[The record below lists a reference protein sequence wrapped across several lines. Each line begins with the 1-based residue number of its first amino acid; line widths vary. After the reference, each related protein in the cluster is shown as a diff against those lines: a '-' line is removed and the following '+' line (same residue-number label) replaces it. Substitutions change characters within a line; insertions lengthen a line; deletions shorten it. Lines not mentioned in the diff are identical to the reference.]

1 MSVAQQR
8 VTVVG
13 SPRTGTSLL
22 RELLATDP
30 TWSLQRLFDD
40 RTLRTGADFAKHIET
55 LASESDTT
63 FVYITRD
70 PRYAVS
76 SGATAWR
83 TGRFVTHP
91 ELPGWWGEAW
101 SFPLIAEWQ
110 DLIGRPLHEVV
121 AVQWLSLDRDL
132 RTALADLDPARVVV
146 VSYEDLVADPQAV
159 VESISERLGVA
170 WAGEIESPL
179 PVSSL
184 AVTPPNPL
192 REVND
197 LAEVQ
202 AALEAHPQEVADFLA
217 WAEAEGFS
225 SYRAP
230 LTFAPVPRVNAVT
243 KPSDATVF
251 KSVHSGSFVAL
262 LEQSNSSV
270 ILTTYK
276 SGHVIVARAVDG
288 TLDTAITSMQRPM
301 GIAVMPKRLAIGSAD
316 SVISYANHPNAAAQ
330 LGTPRLHDAVFVP
343 KNIAFT
349 GDIAIHEM
357 DYDKDGELWF
367 VNTRF
372 SCLCTMDLTNSFNPR
387 WIPSWITSLAPEDRC
402 HLNGLAMVD
411 GVPKY
416 VTALARTDA
425 AHGWREHK
433 GTSGV
438 IVDVTND
445 EVVSDGMA
453 MPHSPRWH
461 DGQLWVLESG
471 RGALMRVDVSTGQ
484 RTEVARVPGFA
495 RGLAFIGRYALI
507 GLSQVRESVFAGL
520 PVTESASERNCG
532 AWIVDIDTGNIV
544 GQLKFD
550 GVVQEIF
557 DVKVLHGF
565 KDPIVTSPGQLT
577 NSAFSLSPAAIEL
590 LTPLLAETH

>member
-1 MSVAQQR
+1 VGVTQRR
-8 VTVVG
+8 VTVAG
-13 SPRTGTSLL
+13 APRSGTALL
-22 RELLATDP
+22 SELLATDP
-30 TWSLQRLFDD
+30 TWSVERLFDD
-40 RTLRTGADFAKHIET
+40 RTLRTGEDFSRQIET
-55 LASESDTT
+55 LASESEMK

-76 SGATAWR
+76 SGVAAWR

-91 ELPGWWGEAW
+91 ELPGWWGESW
-101 SFPLIAEWQ
+101 SFPLIAQWQ
-110 DLIGRPLHEVV
+110 AHIGRPLHEVV
-121 AVQWLSLDRDL
+121 AVQWFSLDQDL
-132 RTALADLDPARVVV
+132 RAALAGLDPARMVV
-146 VSYEDLVADPQAV
+146 VSYEDLVADPQTV
-159 VESISERLGVA
+159 VDSIATHFGVA
-170 WAGEIESPL
+170 WAGEAEHPL

-184 AVTPPNPL
+184 AVTPPNPH
-192 REVND
+192 REIND

-217 WAEAEGFS
+217 WAEIEGFP
-225 SYRAP
+225 SYREP
-230 LTFAPVPRVNAVT
+230 LTFAPAPRIKAVT

-251 KSVHSGSFVAL
+251 KSAHTSSFVAL
-262 LEQSNSSV
+262 LEQSSSSV

-288 TLDTAITSMQRPM
+288 TLDTAITGMQRPM
-301 GIAVMPKRLAIGSAD
+301 GVAVTSNRLAIGSAD
-316 SVISYANHPNAAAQ
+316 SIISYGNHPNAAAQ
-330 LGTPRLHDAVFVP
+330 LGTPRLHDAVYVP

-357 DYDKDGELWF
+357 EYDKDGELWF

-372 SCLCTMDLTNSFNPR
+372 SCLCTMDVTNSFNPR

-402 HLNGLAMVD
+402 HLNGLAMVG

-416 VTALARTDA
+416 VTALARTDT

-445 EVVSDGMA
+445 EVVAEGMA

-471 RGALMRVDVSTGQ
+471 RGALMRVDISTGE

-520 PVTESASERNCG
+520 PVTESANERNCG
-532 AWIVDIDTGNIV
+532 AWIVDIDSGSIV

-565 KDPIVTSPGQLT
+565 TDPIVTAPGQIT
-577 NSAFSLSPAAIEL
+577 GSAFSLSPAAIEL
-590 LTPLLAETH
+590 LTPLLVHTP